1 MPLHPPMAEAAAV
14 PPSAAMRPLGRGR
27 RHRAADLAGRF
38 ANWHAARANRW
49 ERLGVEQGTLVLEW
63 LEDAGT
69 STREVRAGEMLWLA
83 PGRRWRIARC
93 SDDAI
98 FSLQVHADDSVIAD
112 APQAGRAALL
122 DEAAP
127 AQPEDSAALASG
139 IAALAAGERRLLRT
153 RFDPAPTVRAA
164 LAASD
169 GTLSWHPLA
178 GDEGDHAALLVRTA
192 GAVDLLD
199 YLGRDHALIEAT
211 LVGALRG
218 DAVRERWLRGLLQ
231 RHLAIEEEDIFPA
244 FLAAGGSPETV
255 AALRREHDLL
265 RGHLANIADPASHR
279 GLLLVL
285 EAHDEKE
292 EQLVY
297 PDFLARIGARA
308 DAVTAAIIAKGSAR

>member
-1 MPLHPPMAEAAAV
+1 MTDFAAT

-27 RHRAADLAGRF
+27 QHRADDRAERF
-38 ANWHAARANRW
+38 ARWHAARANRW
-49 ERLGVEQGTLVLEW
+49 ERLTVEHGALVLQW

-69 STREVRAGEMLWLA
+69 SAREICRGQSLWLA
-83 PGRRWRIARC
+83 PGRRWRIARW

-122 DEAAP
+122 DEAP
-127 AQPEDSAALASG
+127 RLQPEDPAVLAKS
-139 IAALAAGERRLLRT
+139 LATLAPGERCLLRT

-164 LAASD
+164 LAASG
-169 GTLSWHPLA
+169 GTLTWHPLA
-178 GDEGDHAALLVRTA
+178 ADEGDHVALLVRTA
-192 GAVDLLD
+192 EAVDLLD
-199 YLGRDHALIEAT
+199 YLGRDHALIEAA

-218 DAVRERWLRGLLQ
+218 DAVRERWLHGLLA

-244 FLAAGGSPETV
+244 FLAAGGSLEII

-265 RGHLANIADPASHR
+265 RGHLENIADPASHR

-297 PDFLARIGARA
+297 PDVLARIGARA

>member
-1 MPLHPPMAEAAAV
+1 MTDFAAT

-27 RHRAADLAGRF
+27 QHRADDRAERF

-49 ERLGVEQGTLVLEW
+49 ERLTVEHGALVLQW

-69 STREVRAGEMLWLA
+69 STREIFRGQSLWLA
-83 PGRRWRIARC
+83 PGRRWRIARW

-122 DEAAP
+122 DEAP
-127 AQPEDSAALASG
+127 RLQPEDTAVLAKS
-139 IAALAAGERRLLRT
+139 LATLAPGERCLLRT

-164 LAASD
+164 LAASG
-169 GTLSWHPLA
+169 GTLTWHPLA
-178 GDEGDHAALLVRTA
+178 ADEGDHVALLVRTA
-192 GAVDLLD
+192 EAVDLLD
-199 YLGRDHALIEAT
+199 YLGRDHALIEAA

-218 DAVRERWLRGLLQ
+218 DAVRERWLHGLLA

-244 FLAAGGSPETV
+244 FLAAGGSLEII

-265 RGHLANIADPASHR
+265 RGHLENIADPASHR

-285 EAHDEKE
+285 EAHDDKE

-297 PDFLARIGARA
+297 PDFLARIGSRA
-308 DAVTAAIIAKGSAR
+308 AALTAAIIARGPG